1 MSGSDH
7 GIPTHL
13 SILQSY
19 LFSRAY
25 PVRCSLFPVQ
35 STLWLGTAL
44 YLISKTPHI
53 NPAASAMQTSGQ
65 INVNF
70 LLALTCQ
77 EPQTEGCKQTGIG
90 HSEQARHSKSGSSD
104 TTASRLLG
112 TWMHVVEWRSLC
124 VRTWQKEFRGGWEW
138 RATGG
143 ATQSEDWCWTRRART
158 LKVTVTQSVCDSH
171 VDLFIT
177 GLKVP

>member
-1 MSGSDH
+1 MSRSDH

-35 STLWLGTAL
+35 STSRPGTAL
-44 YLISKTPHI
+44 YLRSKTPHI
-53 NPAASAMQTSGQ
+53 NPAAGAMQTSGQ

-77 EPQTEGCKQTGIG
+77 EPQTEGCKLACIR
-90 HSEQARHSKSGSSD
+90 HSEQARHSQSGSSD
-104 TTASRLLG
+104 MTASRLLG
-112 TWMHVVEWRSLC
+112 TWMHFVEWRSLC
-124 VRTWQKEFRGGWEW
+124 VRIRQKEFQGGWGWTAAESE
-138 RATGG
+138 RRQAARHNVKIG
-143 ATQSEDWCWTRRART
+143 AEQEE
-158 LKVTVTQSVCDSH
+158 LKHLRSQ
-171 VDLFIT
+171 
-177 GLKVP
+177 